1 MDSTHAQLIRERE
14 ATAGVGRVPQLMAF
28 MHALNKQRLDEPD
41 SADVWMA
48 RATAKPYPEGGL
60 IRRWLPSTLALV
72 RIGQGRL
79 VEGHAAAA
87 QLPDGTRG
95 RRAIAALVH
104 ASLLRDEGKEAQALQ
119 LLETAMGALY
129 RESPATLSSFTL
141 PLVTAG
147 ELHLAAG
154 DARGADSLAQLGW
167 QAAALD
173 SLARTRSGL
182 AGRADLLRAR
192 ALRVLGDTAQFR
204 AVSQRAIAALGNG
217 YGVESKWAR
226 EARALGDSLGLPR

>member
-1 MDSTHAQLIRERE
+1 M
-14 ATAGVGRVPQLMAF
+14 
-28 MHALNKQRLDEPD
+28 NKQRLGELD
-41 SADVWMA
+41 SADLWIR
-48 RATAKPYPEGGL
+48 RATAKPYPEGEL
-60 IRRWLPSTLALV
+60 IRNWLPSTLALV

-79 VEGHAAAA
+79 AEARLAAA

-95 RRAIAALVH
+95 RRATAAMVH
-104 ASLLRDEGKEAQALQ
+104 ALLLRDEGKGAQALQ
-119 LLETAMGALY
+119 LLESEMRALY

-173 SLARTRSGL
+173 SLAETRSGL
-182 AGRADLLRAR
+182 AGRADPAARAGAAGAGRHRTAAHGLCARHRRAR
-192 ALRVLGDTAQFR
+192 QWL
-204 AVSQRAIAALGNG
+204 
-217 YGVESKWAR
+217 W
-226 EARALGDSLGLPR
+226 